1 MSLTKLIRTILHI
14 GVHSNLPFEETR
26 KIKALN
32 FGIML
37 SFPLQVFFG
46 CLNVVNHYYLLAL
59 FNGLLATG
67 NILAAILQHYGY
79 VKVARGLYITGVI
92 FFFTYTPIHFHN
104 SSEYVLILNIAA
116 ILLLFEHTTT
126 YCILILVDM
135 ACFVFVKISIG
146 FVTPIAELS
155 TYRNILSL
163 ATFFLCLTGIL
174 IYHRRQ
180 QMIYQAR
187 LEKMNDDLNKRSESL
202 ESLNK
207 SKEKIFSI
215 LSHDLRQPLISV
227 KSLLYLMNQ
236 NAVSSST
243 LLEMSGKINSSVDH
257 MLLSLDNTLNWSI
270 SQLNG
275 IRSSPENIDLYEIAG
290 NVHEFLEENIQSKNL
305 VYIDNIQVN
314 AQVYADKEQLTII
327 LRNLLSNAIKFT
339 RTGGLIH
346 LFAKEQPTYWEI
358 HIEDNGIGMDD
369 EMIGKLFNADEHF
382 TRRGTANEKGTGL
395 GLRLI
400 KELIQMNEGDISVTS
415 TSGKGTTFSITLPK
429 AVPAVAVPTPV
440 AAATISPKDKNL
452 PGRLSYG

>member
-1 MSLTKLIRTILHI
+1 MSLLRLIKAILHI
-14 GVHSNLPFEETR
+14 GVRKSFSFEEAR

-32 FGIML
+32 FGVLL
-37 SFPLQVFFG
+37 SLPLQVVFG
-46 CLNVVNHYYLLAL
+46 CLNVLNHYYFLAL
-59 FNGLLATG
+59 FNGLLVTG
-67 NILAAILQHYGY
+67 NILTALLQHYGHL
-79 VKVARGLYITGVI
+79 KAARILYITGIIV
-92 FFFTYTPIHFHN
+92 FFTYTPIHFHN

-116 ILLLFEHTTT
+116 ILLLFDQTTT
-126 YCILILVDM
+126 YCIMILVDM

-155 TYRNILSL
+155 AYRNILSL

-174 IYHRRQ
+174 LYHRHQ
-180 QMIYQAR
+180 QRHYQSR
-187 LEKMNDDLNKRSESL
+187 LEKMNEELNKRSENL
-202 ESLNK
+202 ENLNK

-243 LLEMSGKINSSVDH
+243 LLEMSGKINSSIDH

-275 IRSSPENIDLYEIAG
+275 FRTTPENLDLYEIAG
-290 NVHEFLEENIQSKNL
+290 NVHEFLEENIQGKNL

-314 AQVYADKEQLTII
+314 ARVSADKEQLTII

-346 LFAKEQPTYWEI
+346 LFAKEHVLHWEI
-358 HIEDNGIGMDD
+358 SIEDNGIGMDE
-369 EMIGKLFNADEHF
+369 EMLSKLFNADEHF

-400 KELIQMNEGDISVTS
+400 KELIQMNEGNISVAS
-415 TSGKGTTFSITLPK
+415 TPGKGTTFSVMLKK
-429 AVPAVAVPTPV
+429 AVIPVVIPTPITV
-440 AAATISPKDKNL
+440 SSAIPKDKNL
-452 PGRLSYG
+452 PGRLSYS